1 MRTDTPVPRE
11 HAEVHHNSLVPPHR
25 RARVALA
32 LIFFCVSLFFLN
44 HVSTL

>member
-1 MRTDTPVPRE
+1 MRTDTTVPSKP
-11 HAEVHHNSLVPPHR
+11 AESHHNSLVPPHR
-25 RARVALA
+25 RARVILA